1 MVFSATWSP
10 GADPG
15 EREKLKPFSEVAGE
29 LDRNQNGRLELE
41 ELPEGSLKARFNQ
54 FDRDKDDQLTRA
66 EYDGMKHIFETVK
79 NVALAI
85 RPGGTGDV
93 TRSHVLWRQDR
104 YLPYVPSP
112 ILYRGHL
119 FWVKRG
125 GIVASLDPET
135 GKTLKVGRVAGQSR
149 YFSSPVAGDGKI
161 YLLSE
166 KGELSVISA
175 EPQWRQLSQAD
186 FQEEAYATPAISGG
200 AYLSADHPAPLLLRP
215 AAVAAARRSTVVD
228 EETACNSRIKWPW
241 LREAPPESVWPWPV
255 SFRRR
260 GPRW

>member
-1 MVFSATWSP
+1 MEACGQGCRPFP
-10 GADPG
+10 
-15 EREKLKPFSEVAGE
+15 LK
-29 LDRNQNGRLELE
+29 
-41 ELPEGSLKARFNQ
+41 
-54 FDRDKDDQLTRA
+54 
-66 EYDGMKHIFETVK
+66 IETVE

-93 TRSHVLWRQDR
+93 TRSHVLWRQHR

-112 ILYRGHL
+112 IHYRGHL

-135 GKTLKVGRVAGQSR
+135 GKTLKGGRVAGQSR

-200 AYLSADHPAPLLLRP
+200 RIYLRTAGHLYCFGLPE
-215 AAVAAARRSTVVD
+215 AVAGVQR
-228 EETACNSRIKWPW
+228 
-241 LREAPPESVWPWPV
+241 
-255 SFRRR
+255 
-260 GPRW
+260 